1 MVNAKVR
8 QTDEA
13 GLMGGIQ
20 SMPSKKEGINQGWPI
35 KEFAEHKKSLWTIK
49 RVRGPEEIERAQCV
63 AGHQKA
69 GRTRRS
75 NRADHTNKSS

>member
-1 MVNAKVR
+1 MVHRMGCEKTIGCMDNAKVR

-35 KEFAEHKKSLWTIK
+35 KESADHKKSLRTIK
-49 RVRGPEEIERAQCV
+49 RVC
-63 AGHQKA
+63 
-69 GRTRRS
+69 
-75 NRADHTNKSS
+75 